1 MNRLSIAMAGRLSTQ
16 VQSAKTT
23 TSMADEDDF
32 FLKNI
37 KAKGFCHVSLPIK
50 YPTLYVSIE

>member
-16 VQSAKTT
+16 VQTAKLSTR
-23 TSMADEDDF
+23 MPDEDDF

-37 KAKGFCHVSLPIK
+37 KAKGFCHVSLTTSP
-50 YPTLYVSIE
+50 